1 MKDSFVFHAEY
12 IEDLPDDY
20 KGVFAMAA
28 INYALYGEEPDFDK
42 DTLVYSLWLKVAR
55 RIDAEGEKYQK
66 TCERR
71 RAAAQKRY
79 EQTSMKPNPQDGG
92 QEERPQKAGGTK
104 AARFE
109 KPTVEQVAEYCAE
122 RKNGLDARAF
132 FDFYESKGWKV
143 GANGMRDWRACVRT
157 WEQRRKTEQTGGRQ
171 KAGAVWGT
179 ENEISEEMLD
189 IF

>member
-1 MKDSFVFHAEY
+1 MRESFVFHAEY
-12 IEDLPDDY
+12 IDDLPDDY
-20 KGVFAMAA
+20 KDVFAMSA
-28 INYALYGEEPDFDK
+28 INYALYGKEPDFDK
-42 DTLVYSLWLKVAR
+42 DTLTYSLWLKVVR

-79 EQTSMKPNPQDGG
+79 EQTGGKPKP
-92 QEERPQKAGGTK
+92 QEERSDTK
-104 AARFE
+104 AAKFE
-109 KPTVEQVAEYCAE
+109 KPTVEQVSEYCAE
-122 RKNGLDARAF
+122 RNNGLDARTF

-143 GANGMRDWRACVRT
+143 GASRMRDWRACVRT

-171 KAGAVWGT
+171 KVGAVWGT
-179 ENEISEEMLD
+179 ENEISDEMAD